1 MEGQIPAL
9 TGHAQRWRTVL
20 PLLGALLGA
29 LLLFRATVA
38 DWNRIPSGSMLPS
51 VLIGDRILVD
61 KLAYQLRV
69 PFTAWRLTHWSAPA
83 RGDVVTFESPED
95 GRLMVKRVVGIPG
108 DVVALTGNRLSI
120 NGTNADYQPL
130 AATGNLPEHGGDPLR
145 ESCEEVGYACFRE
158 QALGSDRV
166 VRLRRQADAAATSDF
181 APVTVPEGQYL
192 LLGDNRDQSRDSRVI
207 GFVPLHRIVGRA
219 TAVAFSLD
227 PANHYLPRA
236 GRFLAELR

>member
-9 TGHAQRWRTVL
+9 NGHAQRWRTVV
-20 PLLGALLGA
+20 ALLA
-29 LLLFRATVA
+29 VLLLFRATVA

-61 KLAYQLRV
+61 KLAYHLRV
-69 PFTAWRLTHWSAPA
+69 PFTAWRLAHWSAPV

-108 DVVALTGNRLSI
+108 DVVALMDNRLAI

-130 AATGNLPEHGGDPLR
+130 AASGHLPERGADPLR
-145 ESCEEVGYACFRE
+145 ESCDAAGYACFRE
-158 QALGSDRV
+158 RVLGSDRV
-166 VRLRRQADAAATSDF
+166 VRLRRHGDAGAIGDLT
-181 APVTVPEGQYL
+181 PVRVPEGHYL
-192 LLGDNRDQSRDSRVI
+192 LLGDNRDQSRDSRAI

-236 GRFLAELR
+236 ERFFTALR